1 MTWSSQATS
10 LDTPFRIQNPTRLKL
25 SIVGGSSTYTLQT
38 SADGGI
44 TWRTAASGIAANAD
58 YSFVTNPA
66 ATPPTLLSPLAKV
79 TGAAV
84 TAIYVVQDI

>member
-1 MTWSSQATS
+1 MTWSSQAIT
-10 LDTPFRIQNPTRLKL
+10 LGKAFRVQNPSRLKL
-25 SIVGGSSTYTLQT
+25 SIVGGSSTYVLET
-38 SADGGI
+38 SADGGV
-44 TWRTAASGIAANAD
+44 TWRTAVSGIAANAD

-66 ATPPTLLSPLAKV
+66 ATPPVLLSPLARV